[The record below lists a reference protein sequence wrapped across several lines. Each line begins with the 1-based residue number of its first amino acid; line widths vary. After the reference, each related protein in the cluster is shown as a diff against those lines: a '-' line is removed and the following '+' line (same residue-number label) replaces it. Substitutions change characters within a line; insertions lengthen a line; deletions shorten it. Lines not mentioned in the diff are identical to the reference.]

1 MDIFEHFFGG
11 GGKSQKRGPQKA
23 KPKAMEIKVKLE
35 DVYNGK
41 SEKVNITRKRNCEGC
56 DGKGGSK
63 VNTCSPCK
71 GRGIV
76 EKVMMLGP
84 GMY

>member
-1 MDIFEHFFGG
+1 M
-11 GGKSQKRGPQKA
+11 
-23 KPKAMEIKVKLE
+23 VKLE

-41 SEKVNITRKRNCEGC
+41 GHKLNVTRKRNCEEC
-56 DGKGGSK
+56 EGKGGSK
-63 VNTCSPCK
+63 VVSCAPCK

-84 GMY
+84 GMYQHVQQ